1 MPCPQSP
8 TGGSCTVLKTSPA
21 HASYSWPRGVGRN
34 SLQRES
40 FFVRTGASGLE
51 VQVNGKTRAYA
62 LMVADTVLVKESGNA
77 PEVLTSIASKAWSDV
92 AYFLKVHW
100 LQASILRTAQAW
112 IQI

>member
-1 MPCPQSP
+1 M
-8 TGGSCTVLKTSPA
+8 
-21 HASYSWPRGVGRN
+21 
-34 SLQRES
+34 

-92 AYFLKVHW
+92 AYFLKVHSCT
-100 LQASILRTAQAW
+100 ASILDIAPAR
-112 IQI
+112 IPV